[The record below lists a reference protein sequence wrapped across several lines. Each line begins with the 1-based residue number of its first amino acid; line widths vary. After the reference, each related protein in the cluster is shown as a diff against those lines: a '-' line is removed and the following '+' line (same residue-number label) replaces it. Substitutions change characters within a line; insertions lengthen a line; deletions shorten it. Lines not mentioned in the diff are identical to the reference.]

1 MERTRLVVFD
11 DSRDAITRYA
21 GSFANADVDL
31 LSFRR
36 PTIDTE
42 IRAALIAF
50 QPDLVIVDLVMGE
63 SRHDGYRLLAELQE
77 VRFISGMPP
86 VVVCS
91 KLITHS
97 QMGEEERRMALAAP
111 GVVAAFGKFPDLPS
125 AEQLLQFVRRR
136 V

>member
-1 MERTRLVVFD
+1 
-11 DSRDAITRYA
+11 
-21 GSFANADVDL
+21 
-31 LSFRR
+31 
-36 PTIDTE
+36 
-42 IRAALIAF
+42 
-50 QPDLVIVDLVMGE
+50 MGE